1 MSNKQVER
9 SSLSRSQKKAI
20 LAATIGNVVEWYD
33 FALYGLLASV
43 IATQLFPPGEDL
55 TGLMQAFSLFA
66 LSFFIRPLGAWMFGR
81 IGDRQGRSRALAAA
95 IIMMGAATLFIALI
109 PTYQTIGIW
118 SVVLLL
124 ACRLLQGLSAGGEWA
139 GASTL
144 LVEYAGPGRRGF
156 FGSFAQIGA
165 TGGSLLGSLIG
176 AAIGLLASD
185 ELLSLGLWRILFAFG
200 GVIAIVGLYIRL
212 KLEDTPEFLSAQQEK
227 SETAELPATI
237 RPPFSVQLRLGLIA
251 VGFTMA
257 YTLSIYMA
265 LTYMPT
271 YVTSTTGTTL
281 TLALEVNVLQL
292 VVLLICLPIFGSL
305 SDRIGRRPLLI
316 LFCAGCLVI
325 PTPAFL
331 LVQVGSLWAIILG
344 QCLFAV
350 LVAIV
355 GAVAPAA
362 MAELFPTEIR
372 YTAFGVA
379 YNLAVALF
387 GGTAPLVATWLI
399 STTGNEI
406 SPAFYLGVAGVVS
419 GLTVIFAMPESAH
432 QPLKRY
438 VSNTEEK

>member
-1 MSNKQVER
+1 MSDHQLER

-33 FALYGLLASV
+33 FALYGLFASV

-95 IIMMGAATLFIALI
+95 IILMGASTLLIAFI
-109 PTYQTIGIW
+109 PTYQTIGVW
-118 SVVLLL
+118 AVVLLL
-124 ACRLLQGLSAGGEWA
+124 ICRLLQGLSAGGEWA

-156 FGSFAQIGA
+156 FGSFAQFGA

-176 AAIGLLASD
+176 AGIGLLASD
-185 ELLSLGLWRILFAFG
+185 ELLSVDLWRVLFAFG
-200 GVIAIVGLYIRL
+200 GVIAVIGLYIRL
-212 KLEDTPEFLSAQQEK
+212 RLEDTPEFLSAQKEK
-227 SETAELPATI
+227 DETTDRPAAV
-237 RPPFSVQLRLGLIA
+237 RPPFSAQLRLGLIA
-251 VGFTMA
+251 IGFTMA

-271 YVTSTTGTTL
+271 YVTSTTGATL
-281 TLALEVNVLQL
+281 TSALSVNVLQL
-292 VVLLICLPIFGSL
+292 LVLMACLPIFGAL
-305 SDRIGRRPLLI
+305 SDRVGRRPLLI
-316 LFCAGCLVI
+316 VFCAGCLVVPI
-325 PTPAFL
+325 PAFL
-331 LVQVGSLWAIILG
+331 LVQIGSLWAIILG

-362 MAELFPTEIR
+362 MAELFPTEVR
-372 YTAFGVA
+372 YTTFGIA
-379 YNLAVALF
+379 YNFAVALF

-399 STTGNEI
+399 GATGNEI

-419 GLTVIFAMPESAH
+419 GVTVIAAMPESAH
-432 QPLKRY
+432 SPLKRFIT
-438 VSNTEEK
+438 NTEEK